1 MFRRRLTIAALV
13 AVGVG
18 LTTALPASA
27 ASISRTPAAAT
38 TAAPAAASLGTT
50 SLASVLLSDG
60 DTFDRDWY
68 DYDIVTQAVL
78 AVLAAKPASPVGLL
92 TQGDVALTAFIPNDR
107 AFQLLAYDITKKWSW
122 SEKGVFESLAG
133 TVGIDAI
140 ESVLLYHVVPGATID
155 SATALGADGVKVDT
169 ALPGA
174 SFTVDV
180 LSKRYVIVRLID
192 NDRNDIDAYLNRRA
206 LDINK
211 GNLQIAHG
219 VLFVLRPLDL

>member
-1 MFRRRLTIAALV
+1 MIRRRIALAAALTLGAGIV
-13 AVGVG
+13 
-18 LTTALPASA
+18 S
-27 ASISRTPAAAT
+27 
-38 TAAPAAASLGTT
+38 AAPAAAAPLTSRSTVLAAEALGSR
-50 SLASVLLSDG
+50 SLAEVLLADG
-60 DTFDRDWY
+60 DTFDRNWY
-68 DYDIVTQAVL
+68 DYDIVTQAAL
-78 AVLAAKPASPVGLL
+78 AVLAAKPTSPVGVL

-122 SEKGVFESLAG
+122 SEKSVFESLAG
-133 TVGIDAI
+133 AVGIDAI

-155 SATALGADGVKVDT
+155 SATALGADGATLAT

-192 NDRNDIDAYLNRRA
+192 NDRNDIDAYLNPRA

-211 GNLQIAHG
+211 GNKQIAHG